1 MTSYAEID
9 KLSTLRF
16 VCFMEL
22 ILTVLQIVA
31 PVFLLAAIGFAW
43 VKVGWQYEIE
53 FVTRLAMTISV
64 PALIFVA
71 LMKADI
77 SADTLSSLFLSSI
90 IAYIALTIIFW
101 IIAKLAKLDMATFWA
116 PLIFGNTGN
125 LGLPLAMFA
134 FGEVGLGYA
143 VVVFAVMAV
152 GSFSIGVWMVSG
164 GGSITKIFKEPMVWA
179 TLAGALFLIQGWET
193 PQWVTNTLE
202 LMGQMAIPLML
213 ITLGVALARLK
224 VKTISRAVILSIIKL
239 IVCVCTAWIIGS
251 YFGLNDIAFAV
262 LVVQI
267 ATPVAVTSYLLA
279 QKYGADANE
288 VAGLV
293 IASTVLSVVALP
305 VLLAVLL

>member
-1 MTSYAEID
+1 
-9 KLSTLRF
+9 
-16 VCFMEL
+16 MEL
-22 ILTVLQIVA
+22 ILTVFQIVA
-31 PVFLLAAIGFAW
+31 PVFILAAIGFTW
-43 VKVGWQYEIE
+43 VKIGWNYDIE
-53 FVTRLAMTISV
+53 FVTRIAMTLSV

-77 SADTLSSLFLSSI
+77 SADTLSNLFLSSL
-90 IAYIALTIIFW
+90 IAYIGLTFIFW
-101 IIAKLAKLDMATFWA
+101 ITVKILKLNMATYWA

-143 VVVFAVMAV
+143 VIVFAVMAV

-164 GGSITKIFKEPMVWA
+164 GGSLNKVFKEPMVWA
-179 TLAGALFLIQGWET
+179 TLLGALFLIQGWQT
-193 PQWVTNTLE
+193 PKWVTNTLE
-202 LMGQMAIPLML
+202 LTGQMAIPLML

-224 VKTISRAVILSIIKL
+224 MKMISRAIILSILKL
-239 IVCVCTAWIIGS
+239 IVSISVAWIVGI
-251 YFGLNDIAFAV
+251 YFELNDVAFAV
-262 LVVQI
+262 LVMQI

-293 IASTVLSVVALP
+293 IASTVLSVFALP
-305 VLLAVLL
+305 VLLGILL

>member
-1 MTSYAEID
+1 
-9 KLSTLRF
+9 
-16 VCFMEL
+16 MEL
-22 ILTVLQIVA
+22 ILTVFQIVA
-31 PVFLLAAIGFAW
+31 PVFILAAIGFTW
-43 VKVGWQYEIE
+43 VKIGWSYEIE
-53 FVTRLAMTISV
+53 FVTRLAMTLSV

-71 LMKADI
+71 LMKANI
-77 SADTLSSLFLSSI
+77 SADTLSNLFLSSL
-90 IAYIALTIIFW
+90 IAYLFLALIFW
-101 IIAKLAKLDMATFWA
+101 ITGKIFKLNMATYWA

-143 VVVFAVMAV
+143 VVVFAVMAI

-164 GGSITKIFKEPMVWA
+164 GGSINKVIKEPMVWA
-179 TLAGALFLIQGWET
+179 TLLGALFLIQGWQT
-193 PQWVTNTLE
+193 PKWATNTLE
-202 LMGQMAIPLML
+202 LLGQMAIPLML

-224 VKTISRAVILSIIKL
+224 INLISRAIILSILKL
-239 IVCVCTAWIIGS
+239 FVSVGVAWIIGI
-251 YFGLNDIAFAV
+251 YFELNDIAFAV
-262 LVVQI
+262 LVMQI

-293 IASTVLSVVALP
+293 IASTALSVFALP

>member
-1 MTSYAEID
+1 
-9 KLSTLRF
+9 
-16 VCFMEL
+16 MEL
-22 ILTVLQIVA
+22 ILTVFQIVA
-31 PVFLLAAIGFAW
+31 PVFILAAIGFTW
-43 VKVGWQYEIE
+43 VKIGWNYEIE
-53 FVTRLAMTISV
+53 FVTRIAMTLSV

-77 SADTLSSLFLSSI
+77 SAGTLSNLFLSSL
-90 IAYIALTIIFW
+90 IAYIGLTFIFR
-101 IIAKLAKLDMATFWA
+101 ITVKILKLNMATYWA

-143 VVVFAVMAV
+143 VIVFAVMAV

-164 GGSITKIFKEPMVWA
+164 GGSLNKVFKEPMVWA
-179 TLAGALFLIQGWET
+179 TLLGALFLIQGWQT
-193 PQWVTNTLE
+193 PKWATNTLE

-224 VKTISRAVILSIIKL
+224 MRMISRAIMLSILKL
-239 IVCVCTAWIIGS
+239 IVSIGVAWIIGI
-251 YFGLNDIAFAV
+251 YFELNDIAFAV
-262 LVVQI
+262 LVMQI

-293 IASTVLSVVALP
+293 IASTVLSVFALP
-305 VLLAVLL
+305 VLLGILL

>member
-1 MTSYAEID
+1 
-9 KLSTLRF
+9 
-16 VCFMEL
+16 MEL

-31 PVFLLAAIGFAW
+31 PVFILAGVGFIW
-43 VKVGWQYEIE
+43 VKAGWAYEIE
-53 FVTRLAMTISV
+53 FVTRLAMTLSV

-71 LMKADI
+71 LMQADI
-77 SADTLSSLFLSSI
+77 SPDTLSNLFFSSVA
-90 IAYIALTIIFW
+90 AYVALAAVIW
-101 IIAKLAKLDMATFWA
+101 ILAKVANLSLPTYWA

-125 LGLPLAMFA
+125 LGLPLALFA

-143 VVVFAVMAV
+143 VIVFAVMAI

-164 GGSITKIFKEPMVWA
+164 GGSVAKIFKEPMVWA
-179 TLAGALFLIQGWET
+179 TLAGALFLTQGWQT
-193 PQWVTNTLE
+193 PVWATNTLE
-202 LMGQMAIPLML
+202 LLGQMAIPLML
-213 ITLGVALARLK
+213 ITLGVALARLQM
-224 VKTISRAVILSIIKL
+224 TTLSRAIVLSIVKL
-239 IVCVCTAWIIGS
+239 AVSVGIAWTVGRW
-251 YFGLNDIAFAV
+251 FNLNDIAFAV

-293 IASTVLSVVALP
+293 IASTALSVIALP

>member
-1 MTSYAEID
+1 
-9 KLSTLRF
+9 
-16 VCFMEL
+16 MEL
-22 ILTVLQIVA
+22 ILTVFQIVA
-31 PVFLLAAIGFAW
+31 PVFILAAIGFTW
-43 VKVGWQYEIE
+43 VKIGWNYEIE
-53 FVTRLAMTISV
+53 FVTRIAMTLSV

-77 SADTLSSLFLSSI
+77 SADTLANLFLSSL
-90 IAYIALTIIFW
+90 IAYIGLTFIFW
-101 IIAKLAKLDMATFWA
+101 ITVKILKLNMATYWA

-143 VVVFAVMAV
+143 VIVFAVMAV

-164 GGSITKIFKEPMVWA
+164 GGSLNKVFKEPMVWA
-179 TLAGALFLIQGWET
+179 TLLGALFLIQGWQT
-193 PQWVTNTLE
+193 PKWVTNTLE
-202 LMGQMAIPLML
+202 LTGQMAIPLML

-224 VKTISRAVILSIIKL
+224 MKMISRAIILSILKL
-239 IVCVCTAWIIGS
+239 IVSISVAWIVGI
-251 YFGLNDIAFAV
+251 YFELNDVAFAV
-262 LVVQI
+262 LVMQI

-293 IASTVLSVVALP
+293 IASTVLSVFALP
-305 VLLAVLL
+305 VLLGILL

>member
-164 GGSITKIFKEPMVWA
+164 GGSVTKIFKEPMVWA
-179 TLAGALFLIQGWET
+179 TLVGALFLIQGWET

>member
-1 MTSYAEID
+1 
-9 KLSTLRF
+9 
-16 VCFMEL
+16 MEL
-22 ILTVLQIVA
+22 ILTVFQIVA
-31 PVFLLAAIGFAW
+31 PVFILAAIGFTW
-43 VKVGWQYEIE
+43 VKIGWNYEIE
-53 FVTRLAMTISV
+53 FVTRIAMTLSV

-77 SADTLSSLFLSSI
+77 SADTLSNLFLSSL
-90 IAYIALTIIFW
+90 IAYIGLTFIFW
-101 IIAKLAKLDMATFWA
+101 ITVKILKLNMATYWA

-143 VVVFAVMAV
+143 VIVFAVMAV

-164 GGSITKIFKEPMVWA
+164 GGSLNKVFKEPMVWA
-179 TLAGALFLIQGWET
+179 TLLGALFLIQGWQT
-193 PQWVTNTLE
+193 PKWATNTLE

-224 VKTISRAVILSIIKL
+224 MRMISRAIMLSILKL
-239 IVCVCTAWIIGS
+239 IVSIGVAWIIGI
-251 YFGLNDIAFAV
+251 YFELNDIAFAV
-262 LVVQI
+262 LVMQI

-293 IASTVLSVVALP
+293 IASTVLSVFALP
-305 VLLAVLL
+305 VLLGVLL

>member
-1 MTSYAEID
+1 
-9 KLSTLRF
+9 
-16 VCFMEL
+16 
-22 ILTVLQIVA
+22 
-31 PVFLLAAIGFAW
+31 
-43 VKVGWQYEIE
+43 
-53 FVTRLAMTISV
+53 
-64 PALIFVA
+64 
-71 LMKADI
+71 
-77 SADTLSSLFLSSI
+77 
-90 IAYIALTIIFW
+90 
-101 IIAKLAKLDMATFWA
+101 
-116 PLIFGNTGN
+116 
-125 LGLPLAMFA
+125 MFA

-164 GGSITKIFKEPMVWA
+164 GGSVTKIFKEPMVWA
-179 TLAGALFLIQGWET
+179 TLAGALFLIKGWQT
-193 PQWVTNTLE
+193 PQWTTNTLE

-224 VKTISRAVILSIIKL
+224 ITTISRAVILSIIKL
-239 IVCVCTAWIIGS
+239 IVSIGTAWVIGS

-279 QKYGADANE
+279 QKYGADADE

-293 IASTVLSVVALP
+293 IASTVLSVMALP

>member
-1 MTSYAEID
+1 
-9 KLSTLRF
+9 
-16 VCFMEL
+16 MEL
-22 ILTVLQIVA
+22 VLTVFQIVA
-31 PVFLLAAIGFAW
+31 PVFILAAIGFAW
-43 VKVGWQYEIE
+43 VKCGWNYEIE
-53 FVTRLAMTISV
+53 FVTRLAMTLSV

-71 LMKADI
+71 LMKANI
-77 SADTLSSLFLSSI
+77 TADTLSNLFFSSL
-90 IAYIALTIIFW
+90 IAYICLALIFW
-101 IIAKLAKLDMATFWA
+101 IFVKIFKLNMATYWA

-134 FGEVGLGYA
+134 FGEVGLSYA

-164 GGSITKIFKEPMVWA
+164 GGSVNKVFKEPMVWA
-179 TLAGALFLIQGWET
+179 TLLGALFLIQGWQT
-193 PQWVTNTLE
+193 PKWATNTLE

-224 VKTISRAVILSIIKL
+224 MKMISRAITLSVLKL
-239 IVCVCTAWIIGS
+239 IVSIGVAWIIGV
-251 YFGLNDIAFAV
+251 YFDLNDVAFAV
-262 LVVQI
+262 LVMQI

-293 IASTVLSVVALP
+293 IASTVLSVFALP
-305 VLLAVLL
+305 VLLGVLL